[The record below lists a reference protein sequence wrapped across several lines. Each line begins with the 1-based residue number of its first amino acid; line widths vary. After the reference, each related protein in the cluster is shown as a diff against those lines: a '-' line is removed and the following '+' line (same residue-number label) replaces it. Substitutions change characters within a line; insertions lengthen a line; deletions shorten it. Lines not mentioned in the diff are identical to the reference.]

1 MIHAF
6 TESLGQSEELS
17 LDRKLYSFFI
27 NKNSNVADVK
37 NKIRREFGFDVE
49 QQLLYFRYTELTN
62 V

>member
-6 TESLGQSEELS
+6 TDTTQTESMS

-37 NKIRREFGFDVE
+37 NKVRKEFGFDVE
-49 QQLLYFRYTELTN
+49 
-62 V
+62 